1 MIEALGGRWGPIAV
15 AAVSAIVVA
24 GAGAWLTALGPW
36 YASLRVPSWKPP
48 DWAFGPV
55 WTTIFTLTAIA
66 GVLAWNAAPEGPERT
81 WLLAAFALNGV
92 LNIAWSGLFF
102 RLERPDWALIEVAAL
117 WLSVAVLIVAVGRHS
132 GLGAVLLVPY
142 LVWVGIAA
150 ALNWSI
156 VRLNGP
162 F

>member
-1 MIEALGGRWGPIAV
+1 MESLGGRWGPILV

-24 GAGAWLTALGPW
+24 AAGAWLTTLGPW
-36 YASLRVPSWKPP
+36 YRSLHVPSWKPP

-66 GVLAWNAAPEGPERT
+66 GVLAWNGAPEGAERF
-81 WLLAAFALNGV
+81 WLLTAFVVNGI
-92 LNIAWSGLFF
+92 LNIAWSGVFF
-102 RLERPDWALIEVAAL
+102 RLQRPDWALVEVAAL
-117 WLSVAVLIVAVGRHS
+117 WLSVALLILVVARHS
-132 GLGAVLLVPY
+132 GLGALFLLPY
-142 LVWVGIAA
+142 LAWVGVAA
-150 ALNWSI
+150 LLNWSI

>member
-1 MIEALGGRWGPIAV
+1 MSGGWTPIVV
-15 AAVSAIVVA
+15 AALAAIVVA
-24 GAGAWLTALGPW
+24 AAGAWLTALGPW
-36 YASLRVPSWKPP
+36 YRSLRVPSWKPP

-66 GVLAWNAAPEGPERT
+66 GVLAWNAAPEGRERA
-81 WLLAAFALNGV
+81 WLVVAFGINGL
-92 LNIAWSGLFF
+92 LNIAWSGVFF
-102 RLERPDWALIEVAAL
+102 RMRRPDWALVEVAAL
-117 WLSVAVLIVAVGRHS
+117 WLSVLALILVVGRHS
-132 GLGAVLLVPY
+132 GLGALLLLPY

-150 ALNWSI
+150 MLNRSI

>member
-1 MIEALGGRWGPIAV
+1 MIDALGGRWGPILV
-15 AAVSAIVVA
+15 AAASAIVVA

-36 YASLRVPSWKPP
+36 YRSLQVPSWKPP

-55 WTTIFTLTAIA
+55 WTTIFTLAAIA
-66 GVLAWNAAPEGPERT
+66 GVLSWNAAPEGPPRT
-81 WLLAAFALNGV
+81 WLIAAFALNGA
-92 LNIAWSGLFF
+92 LNIAWSGVFF
-102 RLERPDWALIEVAAL
+102 RLERPDWALIEVVAL
-117 WLSVAVLIVAVGRHS
+117 WLSVVLLIVVVGRLS

-150 ALNWSI
+150 CLNWSI

>member
-1 MIEALGGRWGPIAV
+1 MIESLGGRWGPIVV

-24 GAGAWLTALGPW
+24 AAGAWLTTLGPW
-36 YASLRVPSWKPP
+36 YRSLRVPSWKPP

-66 GVLAWNAAPEGPERT
+66 GVLAWNAAPEGAERF
-81 WLLAAFALNGV
+81 WLLAAFAVNGV
-92 LNIAWSGLFF
+92 LNIAWSGVFF
-102 RLERPDWALIEVAAL
+102 RLQRPDWALIEVVAL
-117 WLSVAVLIVAVGRHS
+117 WLSVALLILAVGRHS
-132 GLGAVLLVPY
+132 GLGALLLAPY
-142 LVWVGIAA
+142 LVWVGTAA
-150 ALNWSI
+150 MLNWSI